1 MKQKITTFLSYDN
14 QAEEAANLYVSVF
27 KNSSIGKIT
36 RYGAG
41 TPMPEGTVMTIT
53 FTLDGQEFVAL
64 NGGPHFKFTDGI
76 SLSVDC
82 QTQQEIDT
90 YWQKLAA
97 GGEPGPC
104 GWLKD
109 KFGLSWQINP
119 GILGEMLSDPD
130 PEKAA
135 RVMQAMMQMTKIDI
149 TALQHAYDGK

>member
-27 KNSSIGKIT
+27 NNSSIGKIT